1 MNHDDTTHFTLGSIY
16 LNDCDIERLIPI
28 FLIVFGCV
36 SLLQTTI
43 HLIKMCVCRKKENQ
57 EGPDKKA
64 QGGNCCESLVTIF
77 LFVWIIVGSYYTF
90 RAWEDWD
97 NAGRQ
102 SCTGGNSDDCCAP
115 PVMYFTFS
123 VLIVIYGIAAL
134 VCCCG
139 CFCCCLLGLLAG
151 VTNTNE

>member
-102 SCTGGNSDDCCAP
+102 SCTGENSDCCAP